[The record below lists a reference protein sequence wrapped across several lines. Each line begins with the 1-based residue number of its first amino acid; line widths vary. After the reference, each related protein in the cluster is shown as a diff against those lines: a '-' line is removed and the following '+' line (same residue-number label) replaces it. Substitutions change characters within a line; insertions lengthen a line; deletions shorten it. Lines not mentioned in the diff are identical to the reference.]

1 MLSFVNHGDS
11 YIKVTGILVGNLKG
25 RPIWVWLKL
34 KLTTYVRP
42 KSTIYTPNREDEHP
56 VTSIRDPPPP
66 PTTTTGVCTRTS
78 RLKLRRLNSTSPSPG
93 ETYDVPIRAYN

>member
-66 PTTTTGVCTRTS
+66 P
-78 RLKLRRLNSTSPSPG
+78 PPPPG
-93 ETYDVPIRAYN
+93 FVPGPHD